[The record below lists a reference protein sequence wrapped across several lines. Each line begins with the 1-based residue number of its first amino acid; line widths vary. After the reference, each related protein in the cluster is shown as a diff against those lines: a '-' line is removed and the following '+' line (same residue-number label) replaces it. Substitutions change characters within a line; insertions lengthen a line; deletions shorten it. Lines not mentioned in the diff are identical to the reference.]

1 MKKNLPVTDREVAL
15 SEHEEIISTT
25 DLKGAITSVNHTFVK
40 ISGFSSVELLGKNH
54 NIVRHPDMPPAA
66 FANLWDDLKA
76 GKPWRGIVK
85 NRCKNGDFY
94 WVDAFVT
101 PTYQGGQ
108 VVGYES
114 VRVKPDP
121 AMVSRAERLYA
132 DVNRGRSRPMG
143 IQIPVK
149 LSVMGGAALLAIAL
163 GVTGIA
169 LGAAPM
175 PMAAVSLILAMVA
188 ASLAGLSY
196 KPLFSAAAVS
206 KQFAD
211 NGLIQYVFTG
221 RTDEVG
227 QLMFAS
233 QMLEARLRT
242 VLGRVTEAS
251 TQVELSMEE
260 MLESVAKTRDNVEN
274 QRTETEM
281 VATAM
286 EEMTSTV
293 HEVAQHASDTAKAA
307 AEADQG
313 VKTGQHVLTQ
323 TVQAIHSLAS
333 SMQQSG
339 EVITQLEAE
348 SENIRSVLDVIGS
361 IADQTNLLALNAA
374 IEAARA
380 GEQGRGFAV
389 VAEEVRSLAL
399 RTQDSTV
406 EIQKMVE
413 MLQGRSREA
422 NSVMKKGLEQIG
434 QTVAQADRTHAE
446 LETVASMIAN
456 INDMNL
462 HIASAVEEQS
472 QVAEEIN
479 RNISNISQLAE
490 HSAVQSVQSQGASEA
505 LSHRAKDMHDMV
517 LRFKV

>member
-1 MKKNLPVTDREVAL
+1 MKKNLPVTDREVVL

-25 DLKGAITSVNHTFVK
+25 DLKGVITSVNDVFIK
-40 ISGFSSVELLGKNH
+40 ISGFNTHELLGKSH

-66 FANLWDDLKA
+66 FGNLWDDLKA

-85 NRCKNGDFY
+85 NRCKNGDYY

-101 PTYQGGQ
+101 PTYENGQ

-114 VRVKPDP
+114 VRVKPQP
-121 AMVSRAERLYA
+121 EHVARAEKLYA
-132 DVNRGRSRPMG
+132 DINRGQARPMG
-143 IQIPVK
+143 VQFQIKHALMAVSALVALVIAGVSIVLGADAMPMSAVGLIGAVA
-149 LSVMGGAALLAIAL
+149 LSAVAGMACRPLTGAADKARQ
-163 GVTGIA
+163 
-169 LGAAPM
+169 
-175 PMAAVSLILAMVA
+175 
-188 ASLAGLSY
+188 Y
-196 KPLFSAAAVS
+196 
-206 KQFAD
+206 AD

-221 RTDEVG
+221 RTDEIG
-227 QLMFAS
+227 QLLFAS

-251 TQVELSMEE
+251 HQVEDAMVE
-260 MLESVAKTRDNVEN
+260 MLTSVGQTRDNVEN

-286 EEMTSTV
+286 EEMTATV

-307 AEADQG
+307 SEADHG
-313 VKTGQHVLTQ
+313 VKSGQQVLSQ
-323 TVQAIHSLAS
+323 TVDAIHSLART
-333 SMQQSG
+333 METSG
-339 EVITQLEAE
+339 TVITQLESE
-348 SENIRSVLDVIGS
+348 SENIRTVLDVIGG

-413 MLQGRSREA
+413 MLQNRSREA
-422 NSVMKKGLEQIG
+422 NSAMKRGLDQTG
-434 QTVAQADRTHAE
+434 QTVQQADMARSE
-446 LETVASMIAN
+446 LDSVANMIAN

-479 RNISNISQLAE
+479 RNIANINQLAE
-490 HSAVQSVQSQGASEA
+490 HSAVQSMQSQGASE
-505 LSHRAKDMHDMV
+505 SMSRKAKEMHDMV